1 MLCWR
6 HGTMGAHPR
15 GQAVAR
21 VPRVPA
27 GREHGVRRG
36 RPATGEVRT
45 TVADV
50 THHKAKRSSWVAVI
64 LMFIG
69 ATLVGLA
76 MVLQSWVIGG
86 APMNMRMTAT
96 QELL

>member
-1 MLCWR
+1 M
-6 HGTMGAHPR
+6 
-15 GQAVAR
+15 
-21 VPRVPA
+21 
-27 GREHGVRRG
+27 
-36 RPATGEVRT
+36 
-45 TVADV
+45 ADV

-86 APMNMRMTAT
+86 AGVAVGLIGVVLAMAT
-96 QELL
+96 NIMSDAY